1 MSKAEARGPVVI
13 LCAVGNL
20 KSRLTFACISV
31 LHFSALH
38 VVALIFAVLL
48 AALFLSLADCPPP
61 SPLTLPP
68 FPSLPCLL
76 TSCPS
81 SPVCAHASAYL
92 GAPVA

>member
-20 KSRLTFACISV
+20 KSRLTFVCISV

-48 AALFLSLADCPPP
+48 AALSFPSLLALLPLPLSLPP
-61 SPLTLPP
+61 SPS
-68 FPSLPCLL
+68 SLAC
-76 TSCPS
+76 
-81 SPVCAHASAYL
+81 
-92 GAPVA
+92 

>member
-48 AALFLSLADCPPP
+48 AALSFPSLLALLPP
-61 SPLTLPP
+61 PLTLPP
-68 FPSLPCLL
+68 SPSALAC
-76 TSCPS
+76 
-81 SPVCAHASAYL
+81 
-92 GAPVA
+92 

>member
-31 LHFSALH
+31 LHFFAHH

-48 AALFLSLADCPPP
+48 AALSFPSLLALLPL
-61 SPLTLPP
+61 PLTLPP
-68 FPSLPCLL
+68 S
-76 TSCPS
+76 PS
-81 SPVCAHASAYL
+81 SLAC
-92 GAPVA
+92 